1 MGESQGFER
10 YGRMWPLGTTD
21 VTIELVAFRENFSP
35 ARGGLGK
42 YAHFRKV
49 VEILW
54 PYDKKKFKDGFQW
67 NPWAE
72 RIFEAACEHKFLGI
86 SGPKSSSKTHCI
98 GIWGLVNWL
107 CDPFNTLVLVTTTS
121 VREARKRM
129 WGVIRERH
137 LQVPGLPGKIVDSMG
152 KLIMEEAGSDRS
164 SITLI
169 PSAKDKEKEA
179 TEKLIGLKNKRV
191 FLLVDEATDVSPAIF
206 EAIHN
211 LDSNP
216 FFQTIAL
223 GNFASSY
230 DPFGQFITPKDTW
243 NSVNCEMDDW
253 PIARGHCIHLDGEK
267 TPNLESD
274 DQWPFL
280 LTSKQ
285 LRDAKEYQGENS
297 LSYWRFIRSFP
308 SPIGAE
314 QNIYSEAD
322 IRKYEGEPQP
332 KWDGAP
338 IKVAGFDP
346 SFTNGGDRSVLY
358 FGNYGKTDLG
368 LSCVAFGKAH
378 LLREDSTKANEPRN
392 FQIARQVREMC
403 EKEGVKPEH
412 LAIDATGAGDPFCD
426 ILSELWS
433 PRIFRVKFGE
443 KPTALPTSAV
453 SPVKAN
459 EKFSN
464 RVTELW
470 YVGVEF
476 LRSRQLKGITPDLG
490 RELTARKYS
499 TMSGGKLVVEPK
511 KDMKARIGK
520 SPDLADAAFLLLD
533 LCRQRLG
540 AYAGGKMAGTRQ
552 ENWGKMAKRLDVAS
566 YGDRNVLGVHNLT

>member
-10 YGRMWPLGTTD
+10 YGRIWPIGTTD

-152 KLIMEEAGSDRS
+152 KLIMEDAGSDRS

-206 EAIHN
+206 EAVHN

-216 FFQTIAL
+216 YFQIIAL

-253 PIARGHCIHLDGEK
+253 PISRGHCIHLDGEK
-267 TPNLESD
+267 TPNLDSD

-332 KWDGAP
+332 KWEGTP

-412 LAIDATGAGDPFCD
+412 LAVDATGAGDPFCD

-443 KPTALPTSAV
+443 KPSTLPTSAV

-459 EKFSN
+459 EKFTN

-499 TMSGGKLVVEPK
+499 TSSGGKLVVEPK
-511 KDMKARIGK
+511 KDMKARMGK

-540 AYAGGKMAGTRQ
+540 AYAGGKMAVNRQ
-552 ENWGKMAKRLDVAS
+552 DNWGKLAKKLDVAS
-566 YGDRNVLGVHNLT
+566 YGDRNVLGVYNLS

>member
-10 YGRMWPLGTTD
+10 YGQVWPTGTTD
-21 VTIELVAFRENFSP
+21 VTIELVAFREGFSP
-35 ARGGLGK
+35 ERGGLGK
-42 YAHFRKV
+42 YAHFRKI
-49 VEILW
+49 VEMLW
-54 PYDKKKFKDGFQW
+54 PYDKKKHKDGFQW

-72 RIFEAACEHKFLGI
+72 RIFEAACEHRFLGI

-107 CDPFNTLVLVTTTS
+107 ADPFNTLVLVTTTS

-137 LQVPGLPGKIVDSMG
+137 LQVPGLPGKIIDSMG
-152 KLIMEEAGSDRS
+152 KLIMEDAGSDRS

-206 EAIHN
+206 EAVHN

-216 FFQTIAL
+216 FFQIIAL

-230 DPFGQFITPKDTW
+230 DPFGQFITPINTW
-243 NSVNCEMDDW
+243 NSVNCEMNDW
-253 PIARGHCIHLDGEK
+253 PITRGHCIHLDGEK
-267 TPNLESD
+267 TPNLDAD

-322 IRKYEGEPQP
+322 IRRYEGEAQP
-332 KWDGAP
+332 VWDGSP

-346 SFTNGGDRSVLY
+346 AFTNGGDRSVLY
-358 FGNYGKTDLG
+358 IGAYGKTTAG
-368 LSCVAFGKAH
+368 ITTVAFGKPF
-378 LLREDSTKANEPRN
+378 LLREDSTRANEPRN
-392 FQIARQVREMC
+392 FQIARQVREIC
-403 EKEGVKPEH
+403 EKEGVRPEH
-412 LAIDATGAGDPFCD
+412 LAVDATGAGDPFCD
-426 ILSELWS
+426 ILSEMWS
-433 PRIFRVKFGE
+433 PRIYRVKFGE
-443 KPTALPTSAV
+443 KPTMLPTSGI

-476 LRSRQLKGITPDLG
+476 LRAGQLKGITPDLA
-490 RELTARKYS
+490 REFTARKYN

-511 KDMKARIGK
+511 KDMKARMGK
-520 SPDLADAAFLLLD
+520 SPDLADAAFMLLD
-533 LCRQRLG
+533 ICRHRLG
-540 AYAGGKMAGTRQ
+540 AYAGGK
-552 ENWGKMAKRLDVAS
+552 LVAS
-566 YGDRNVLGVHNLT
+566 RGEGWLKQTVKMDISSYQNRQVLGLW

>member
-1 MGESQGFER
+1 MGESFEK
-10 YGRMWPLGTTD
+10 YGRIWPIEATD
-21 VTIELVAFRENFSP
+21 ATIELIGFRENFSP
-35 ARGGLGK
+35 ESGGLGK
-42 YAHFRKV
+42 YGHFKKV
-49 VEILW
+49 VDLLW
-54 PYDKKKFKDGFQW
+54 PYDPKKNKSGFHW

-72 RIFEAACEHKFLGI
+72 RIFEEACKWNYLGI

-137 LQVPGLPGKIVDSMG
+137 LQVPGLPGRIVDSMG
-152 KLIMEEAGSDRS
+152 KLILDEAGSDRS

-216 FFQTIAL
+216 YFQCIAL
-223 GNFASSY
+223 GNFASAY
-230 DPFGQFITPKDTW
+230 DPFGQFIAPKVTW
-243 NSVNCEMDDW
+243 NNVNAEMDGW
-253 PIARGHCIHLDGEK
+253 ETSRGYCIHLDGER
-267 TPNLESD
+267 TPNLDAE

-280 LTSKQ
+280 LTSRQ
-285 LRDAKEYQGENS
+285 LREAREFQGENS

-322 IRKYEGEPQP
+322 LRRYDGETQP

-338 IKVAGFDP
+338 TKVAGFDP
-346 SFTNGGDRSVLY
+346 AFTNGGDRSVLY
-358 FGNYGKTDLG
+358 VGSFGKLDTGVYGL
-368 LSCVAFGKAH
+368 AFGKPH
-378 LLREDSTKANEPRN
+378 ILREDSTKANEPRN
-392 FQIARQVREMC
+392 FQIARMV
-403 EKEGVKPEH
+403 KEICQSEGILPEH

-433 PRIFRVKFGE
+433 SRIYRVKFGE
-443 KPTALPTSAV
+443 KPSNLPISGV
-453 SPVKAN
+453 SPIKSS

-476 LRSRQLKGITPDLG
+476 LRSGQLKGISPDLA
-490 RELTARKYS
+490 RELTSRKYS
-499 TMSGGKLVVEPK
+499 TLSGGKLIVEPK
-511 KDMKARIGK
+511 KDMKARMGK
-520 SPDLADAAFLLLD
+520 SPDLADAALIMLD
-533 LCRQRLG
+533 LCRNRLG
-540 AYAGGKMAGTRQ
+540 AYAGAKLTKLRSDSWLEKLRKHDVSSHMDRQ
-552 ENWGKMAKRLDVAS
+552 T
-566 YGDRNVLGVHNLT
+566 LGVS

>member
-1 MGESQGFER
+1 VSESFER
-10 YGRMWPLGTTD
+10 YGRAWPAGTTEL
-21 VTIELVAFRENFSP
+21 TIELIAFRENFSP

-42 YAHFRKV
+42 YAHFRRV
-49 VEILW
+49 VELLW
-54 PYDKKKFKDGFQW
+54 PYDKKKNKGGFQW

-72 RIFEAACEHKFLGI
+72 RIFEAACTHNYLGV

-216 FFQTIAL
+216 YFQCIAL
-223 GNFASSY
+223 GNFASAY
-230 DPFGQFITPKDTW
+230 DPFGQFITPTSTW
-243 NSVNCEMDDW
+243 NNVNAEMDEWDTL
-253 PIARGHCIHLDGEK
+253 RGKCIHLDGER
-267 TPNLESD
+267 TPNLDSD
-274 DQWPFL
+274 DEWPFL

-285 LRDAKEYQGENS
+285 LREAREYQGENS

-322 IRKYEGEPQP
+322 IRRYEGEALPV
-332 KWDGAP
+332 WDGSP
-338 IKVAGFDP
+338 TKVAGFDP
-346 SFTNGGDRSVLY
+346 AFTNGGDRSVLY
-358 FGNYGKTDLG
+358 IGSYGKTNVG
-368 LSCVAFGKAH
+368 VPAVAFGKPY

-392 FQIARQVREMC
+392 FQIARQVREIC
-403 EKEGVKPEH
+403 EKEGVRPEH
-412 LAIDATGAGDPFCD
+412 LAVDATGAGDPFCD
-426 ILSELWS
+426 ILSEMWS
-433 PRIFRVKFGE
+433 PKVFRVKFGE
-443 KPTALPTSAV
+443 KPTTMPTSGV

-459 EKFSN
+459 EKFTN

-476 LRSRQLKGITPDLG
+476 LRAGQLKGVTPDLA

-511 KDMKARIGK
+511 KDMKSRMGK

-533 LCRQRLG
+533 ICRQRLG
-540 AYAGGKMAGTRQ
+540 AYAGGKLVLNR
-552 ENWGKMAKRLDVAS
+552 GKSWVDSARKLDVSS
-566 YGDRNVLGVHNLT
+566 YQDRQVLTTT

>member
-1 MGESQGFER
+1 MAEGFER
-10 YGRMWPLGTTD
+10 YGRIWPIGTTD
-21 VTIELVAFRENFSP
+21 VTIELVAFRENYGP
-35 ARGGLGK
+35 ERGGLGK
-42 YAHFRKV
+42 FGHFRRI
-49 VEILW
+49 VEMLW
-54 PYDKKKFKDGFQW
+54 PYDARKNKSGFQW

-72 RIFEAACEHKFLGI
+72 RIFEEACRHNYLGI

-98 GIWGLVNWL
+98 GLWGLINWL

-137 LQVPGLPGKIVDSMG
+137 LQIPGLPGRIVDSMG
-152 KLIMEEAGSDRS
+152 KLILDEAGSDRS

-191 FLLVDEATDVSPAIF
+191 FLLVDEATDVSPAVF

-216 FFQTIAL
+216 FFQCIAL
-223 GNFASSY
+223 GNFASAY
-230 DPFGQFITPKDTW
+230 DPFGQFITPKNTW
-243 NSVNCEMDDW
+243 NSVHADLDGWETG
-253 PIARGHCIHLDGEK
+253 RGYCVHLDGEK
-267 TPNLESD
+267 TPNLDAD
-274 DQWPFL
+274 DKWPFL

-285 LRDAKEYQGENS
+285 LRDAREHQGENS
-297 LSYWRFIRSFP
+297 ISYWRFIRSFP
-308 SPIGAE
+308 APVGAE

-322 IRKYEGEPQP
+322 IRKYEGEALP
-332 KWDGAP
+332 KWEREP
-338 IKVAGFDP
+338 TKVAGFDP

-358 FGNYGKTDLG
+358 FG
-368 LSCVAFGKAH
+368 SFGKSQEG
-378 LLREDSTKANEPRN
+378 LPTICFDKSLILREDASKANEPRN
-392 FQIARQVREMC
+392 FQIARQVKEAC
-403 EKEGVKPEH
+403 EREGVRPEN

-433 PRIFRVKFGE
+433 SRIYRVKFGE
-443 KPTALPTSAV
+443 KPTDLPTSAM

-476 LRSRQLKGITPDLG
+476 LRAGQLKGINADLA
-490 RELTARKYS
+490 RELCSRKYS
-499 TMSGGKLVVEPK
+499 TMSGGRLVVEPK
-511 KDMKARIGK
+511 KDMKARMGK
-520 SPDLADAAFLLLD
+520 SPDLADAACLMLD
-533 LCRQRLG
+533 LCRHRLG
-540 AYAGGKMAGTRQ
+540 AYAGAKLAVTRGDG
-552 ENWGKMAKRLDVAS
+552 WKKVARKLDVSS
-566 YGDRNVLGVHNLT
+566 YLDRQILGVS

>member
-1 MGESQGFER
+1 MSESQGFER
-10 YGRMWPLGTTD
+10 YGQVWPTGTTD
-21 VTIELVAFRENFSP
+21 VTIELVAFREGFSP
-35 ARGGLGK
+35 ERGGLGK
-42 YAHFRKV
+42 YAHFRKI
-49 VEILW
+49 VEMLW
-54 PYDKKKFKDGFQW
+54 PYDKKKNKDGFQW

-72 RIFEAACEHKFLGI
+72 RIFEAACEHRFLGI

-107 CDPFNTLVLVTTTS
+107 ADPFNTLVLVTTTS

-137 LQVPGLPGKIVDSMG
+137 LQVPGLPGKIIDSMG
-152 KLIMEEAGSDRS
+152 KLIMEDAGSDRS

-206 EAIHN
+206 EAVHN

-216 FFQTIAL
+216 FFQIIAL

-230 DPFGQFITPKDTW
+230 DPFGQFITPINTW
-243 NSVNCEMDDW
+243 NSVNCEMNDW
-253 PIARGHCIHLDGEK
+253 PITRGHCIHLDGEK
-267 TPNLESD
+267 TPNLDAD

-322 IRKYEGEPQP
+322 IRRYEGEAQP
-332 KWDGAP
+332 VWDGSP

-346 SFTNGGDRSVLY
+346 AFTNGGDRSVLY
-358 FGNYGKTDLG
+358 IGAYGKTTAG
-368 LSCVAFGKAH
+368 ITTVAFGKPF
-378 LLREDSTKANEPRN
+378 LLREDSTRANEPRN
-392 FQIARQVREMC
+392 FQIARQVREIC
-403 EKEGVKPEH
+403 EKEGVRPEH
-412 LAIDATGAGDPFCD
+412 LAVDATGAGDPFCD
-426 ILSELWS
+426 ILSEMWS
-433 PRIFRVKFGE
+433 PRIYRVKFGE
-443 KPTALPTSAV
+443 KPTMLPTSGI

-476 LRSRQLKGITPDLG
+476 LRAGQLKGITPDLA
-490 RELTARKYS
+490 REFTARKYS

-511 KDMKARIGK
+511 KDMKARMGK
-520 SPDLADAAFLLLD
+520 SPDLADAAFMLLD
-533 LCRQRLG
+533 ICRHRLG
-540 AYAGGKMAGTRQ
+540 AYAGGK
-552 ENWGKMAKRLDVAS
+552 LVAS
-566 YGDRNVLGVHNLT
+566 RGEGWLKQTVKMDISSYQNRQVLGLW

>member
-1 MGESQGFER
+1 M
-10 YGRMWPLGTTD
+10 
-21 VTIELVAFRENFSP
+21 IEL
-35 ARGGLGK
+35 
-42 YAHFRKV
+42 
-49 VEILW
+49 LW
-54 PYDKKKFKDGFQW
+54 PYDKKNKNGFQW

-72 RIFEAACEHKFLGI
+72 KIFEEACKWNYLGI

-98 GIWGLVNWL
+98 GLWGLVNWL

-137 LQVPGLPGKIVDSMG
+137 LQIPGLPGRIVDSMG
-152 KLIMEEAGSDRS
+152 KLILDEAGSDRS

-216 FFQTIAL
+216 FFQCIAL

-230 DPFGQFITPKDTW
+230 DPFGQFITPKNTW
-243 NSVNCEMDDW
+243 NSVNAELDGW
-253 PIARGHCIHLDGEK
+253 ETSRGYCIHLDGEK
-267 TPNLESD
+267 TPNLDAD

-280 LTSKQ
+280 LTSRQ
-285 LRDAKEYQGENS
+285 LREAKEYQGENS

-308 SPIGAE
+308 APVGAE

-322 IRKYEGEPQP
+322 IRKFDGEALPLWQTQ
-332 KWDGAP
+332 P

-346 SFTNGGDRSVLY
+346 AFTNGGDRSVLY
-358 FGNYGKTDLG
+358 VG
-368 LSCVAFGKAH
+368 AFGRSSLDLPTVSFTKAYVI
-378 LLREDSTKANEPRN
+378 REDATKANEPRN
-392 FQIARQVREMC
+392 FQIARQVREIC
-403 EKEGVKPEH
+403 EKEGVRPEH
-412 LAIDATGAGDPFCD
+412 LAVDATGAGDPFCD
-426 ILSELWS
+426 ILSETWS
-433 PRIFRVKFGE
+433 SKVLRVKFGE
-443 KPTALPTSAV
+443 KPTELPISV
-453 SPVKAN
+453 MSPVKAN
-459 EKFSN
+459 EKFAN

-470 YVGVEF
+470 YVGVEY
-476 LRSRQLKGITPDLG
+476 LRGNQIRGITPELA
-490 RELTARKYS
+490 RELCARKYS
-499 TMSGGKLVVEPK
+499 TLSGGRLVVEPK
-511 KDMKARIGK
+511 RDMKSRMGK
-520 SPDLADAAFLLLD
+520 SPDLADAALLLLD

-540 AYAGGKMAGTRQ
+540 AVAGGRRAGERGKDWLKMAR
-552 ENWGKMAKRLDVAS
+552 KLDVS
-566 YGDRNVLGVHNLT
+566 SLDDRQVLGVS

>member
-10 YGRMWPLGTTD
+10 YGRIWPTGTTD

-49 VEILW
+49 VEMLW

-152 KLIMEEAGSDRS
+152 KLIMEDAGSDRS

-206 EAIHN
+206 EAVHN

-216 FFQTIAL
+216 YFQIIAL

-253 PIARGHCIHLDGEK
+253 PISRGHCIHLDGEK

-332 KWDGAP
+332 KWDGTP

-443 KPTALPTSAV
+443 KPTTLPTSAV

-459 EKFSN
+459 EKFTN

-499 TMSGGKLVVEPK
+499 TSSGGKLVVEPK
-511 KDMKARIGK
+511 KDMKARMGK

-540 AYAGGKMAGTRQ
+540 AYAGGKIAGNRQ
-552 ENWGKMAKRLDVAS
+552 DNWGKLAKKLDVAS
-566 YGDRNVLGVHNLT
+566 YGDRNVLGVHNLS

>member
-1 MGESQGFER
+1 M
-10 YGRMWPLGTTD
+10 GTTD

-42 YAHFRKV
+42 YAHFRKI

-152 KLIMEEAGSDRS
+152 KLIMEDAGSDRS

-206 EAIHN
+206 EAVHN

-216 FFQTIAL
+216 YFQIIAL

-253 PIARGHCIHLDGEK
+253 PISRGHCIHLDGEK
-267 TPNLESD
+267 TPNLDSD

-332 KWDGAP
+332 KWDGTP

-443 KPTALPTSAV
+443 KPTTLPTSAV

-540 AYAGGKMAGTRQ
+540 AYAGGKMAGNRQ

-566 YGDRNVLGVHNLT
+566 YGDRNVLGVHNLS

>member
-1 MGESQGFER
+1 MADGFER
-10 YGRMWPLGTTD
+10 YGRIWPAGTTD
-21 VTIELVAFRENFSP
+21 VTIELVAFRENYGP
-35 ARGGLGK
+35 EVGGLGK
-42 YAHFRKV
+42 YGHFRRV
-49 VEILW
+49 VEMLW
-54 PYDKKKFKDGFQW
+54 PYDTKKNKNGFHW

-72 RIFEAACEHKFLGI
+72 RIFEEACKWNYLGI

-137 LQVPGLPGKIVDSMG
+137 LQIPGLPGRIVDSMG
-152 KLIMEEAGSDRS
+152 KLILDEAGSDRS

-216 FFQTIAL
+216 YFQCIAL
-223 GNFASSY
+223 GNFASAY
-230 DPFGQFITPKDTW
+230 DPFGQFITPKNTW
-243 NSVNCEMDDW
+243 NNVNAEMDGW
-253 PIARGHCIHLDGEK
+253 ETGRGYCVHLDGER
-267 TPNLESD
+267 TPNLDAED
-274 DQWPFL
+274 KWPFL
-280 LTSKQ
+280 LTTRQ
-285 LRDAKEYQGENS
+285 LREAREFQGENS

-322 IRKYEGEPQP
+322 IRKYDGESKP
-332 KWDGAP
+332 KWDTTP
-338 IKVAGFDP
+338 VKVAGFDP
-346 SFTNGGDRSVLY
+346 AFTNGGDRSILY
-358 FGNYGKTDLG
+358 TG
-368 LSCVAFGKAH
+368 AFGKLDTGVYALAFEKAH
-378 LLREDSTKANEPRN
+378 VLREDSTKANEPRN
-392 FQIARQVREMC
+392 FQIARLVRQIC
-403 EKEGVKPEH
+403 ESEGVTPDH
-412 LAIDATGAGDPFCD
+412 LAVDATGAGDPFCD
-426 ILSELWS
+426 ILSEIWS
-433 PRIFRVKFGE
+433 SRVYRVKFGE
-443 KPTALPTSAV
+443 KPSALPTSAV
-453 SPVKAN
+453 SPIKAN

-476 LRSRQLKGITPDLG
+476 LRSGQLKGITPDLA
-490 RELTARKYS
+490 RELTSRKYS
-499 TMSGGKLVVEPK
+499 TMAGGKLVVEAK
-511 KDMKARIGK
+511 KDMKARMGK
-520 SPDLADAAFLLLD
+520 SPDLADAALVMLD

-540 AYAGGKMAGTRQ
+540 AYAGAKLATMRGEGWIEKLRKHDVYSHNDRQ
-552 ENWGKMAKRLDVAS
+552 
-566 YGDRNVLGVHNLT
+566 VLGVS